1 MRWAGMR
8 LLHFPSGPMIETFLN
23 ILEACNMSQQQ
34 DGHHHGPVVNLVF
47 FCKAGRHR
55 SYGLLIAFLM
65 WACRIHDHTVWA
77 SLIAPIRNQKLP
89 KDHPCD
95 LTAMED
101 LAQRQLDKGFV
112 PFASLLKHF
121 AEFLNSAFPNH
132 AWPAPPA

>member
-1 MRWAGMR
+1 MPDAVGCDGAAAPSFW
-8 LLHFPSGPMIETFLN
+8 LLTEAFLK
-23 ILEACNMSQQQ
+23 ILAACSSAQ
-34 DGHHHGPVVNLVF
+34 DGVVNLVF

-55 SYGLLIAFLM
+55 SYGPLIAFLM